1 MKILA
6 TADPTVG
13 HYVALV
19 GILEEAV
26 LRGHTV
32 DFIIG
37 PMAVQPWVER
47 ILVDRGI
54 RIHREVLQASSSPN
68 YLELSRDP
76 GGSVEFFRL
85 DTIRFDPRIRE
96 RAKQLIADHRPDVIL
111 TEGIPL
117 WAALAAA
124 EMGIPYVSVPIGA
137 AYAFSQREDTATAA
151 ARLLQP
157 ERDALFQE
165 IGAPP
170 PRFLQ
175 NSYLSHDCCFFRLL
189 QQALPPPHQEL
200 PRGTTFV
207 GGALP
212 RNPEWLFGRE
222 LPADFPKGR
231 FAYVSFGTL
240 LSGAERAEA
249 VSQVAEACRRL
260 QLDCVV
266 ASGGLP
272 LELSPRPGLYV
283 YDLLPQA
290 LALERAQCF
299 VTHGG
304 GSAYFDGLWAGVPMF
319 VWPQFWEHYIFA
331 DLVEYAQVGLSSM
344 SRGSSVEDLH
354 QALDDLQND
363 PGIMRA
369 VQRFKRLIRDP
380 SNGSSVAVDT
390 LERHYGP

>member
-26 LRGHTV
+26 QRGHTV

-37 PMAVQPWVER
+37 PMVVPSWVER
-47 ILVDRGI
+47 IMVDRGI
-54 RIHREVLQASSSPN
+54 RIHRVILQASSSPS

-76 GGSVEFFRL
+76 SGSIEFFRL

-96 RAKQLIADHRPDVIL
+96 RARQLIVDLEPDVVL

-124 EMGIPYVSVPIGA
+124 EKGIPYVSVPIGA

-151 ARLLQP
+151 ARSLLP
-157 ERDALFQE
+157 EREALFQE
-165 IGAPP
+165 IGAPT

-189 QQALPPPHQEL
+189 QEALPPPHQDP
-200 PRGTTFV
+200 PRGTTFI

-249 VSQVAEACRRL
+249 VSRVAEACRRL
-260 QLDCVV
+260 RLDCVV
-266 ASGGLP
+266 AAGGLP
-272 LELSPRPGLYV
+272 LDLSPRPGLFV

-290 LALERAQCF
+290 LALERAEFF

-319 VWPQFWEHYIFA
+319 VWPQFWEHFIFA
-331 DLVEYAQVGLSSM
+331 DLVEYAQIGLSTL
-344 SRGSSVEDLH
+344 SRGSSIENLH
-354 QALDDLQND
+354 EAFHDLQND
-363 PGIMRA
+363 PGIQGA
-369 VQRFKRLIRDP
+369 VERFKRLIRDP
-380 SNGSSVAVDT
+380 DKGSSMAVDT
-390 LERHYGP
+390 LERQYH